1 MACLEAYWCIDRQ
14 WYPVPMTSR
23 RANLKDDT
31 YFWAM
36 KLLQENPSMT
46 QRELARAMGISLGG
60 ANYCLQALIEKGWLK
75 MQNFSKSAD
84 KMSYAY
90 LLTPVGM
97 VEKAALT
104 ARFLQ
109 RKMQEYEDLKLE
121 IEALKRDVAQ
131 HDTTFEP

>member
-1 MACLEAYWCIDRQ
+1 
-14 WYPVPMTSR
+14 
-23 RANLKDDT
+23 
-31 YFWAM
+31 
-36 KLLQENPSMT
+36 MT